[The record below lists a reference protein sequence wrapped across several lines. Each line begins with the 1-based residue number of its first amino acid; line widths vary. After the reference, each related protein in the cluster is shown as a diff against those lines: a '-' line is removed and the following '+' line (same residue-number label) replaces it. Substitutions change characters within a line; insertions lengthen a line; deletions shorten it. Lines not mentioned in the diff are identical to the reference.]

1 VTQDVADF
9 PDIAQRWAGAGR
21 AHAGLIVLL
30 GIDHGEF
37 GVITRTVGR
46 ELARRAQQQDWAD
59 VTIFAGRY

>member
-46 ELARRAQQQDWAD
+46 ELARRAP
-59 VTIFAGRY
+59 

>member
-1 VTQDVADF
+1 MTQDVAAF

-21 AHAGLIVLL
+21 A
-30 GIDHGEF
+30 HGEF